1 MGDMIVHWGECSLP
15 YQNRVS
21 WLQSLLCF
29 SHHLPDVAKVFQI
42 LSEQAQVMKN
52 QPCDFSQ
59 SETEKYFEWIDND
72 DDDLNKYK

>member
-1 MGDMIVHWGECSLP
+1 MGDMIVRRGECSLP

-42 LSEQAQVMKN
+42 LSEQAGYEELAM
-52 QPCDFSQ
+52 
-59 SETEKYFEWIDND
+59 
-72 DDDLNKYK
+72 